1 MLVLTRSFPVSAI
14 EWHWSP
20 PVPTI
25 PLVGPQDHLS
35 DDLVGAAR
43 TIIVLCGAGNE
54 LSDVVRSHTKSEAM
68 VANNAMM
75 TAALLRLHGPM
86 RPSEIAGAISVTT
99 GGATKIVNRLARD
112 GIVRKSPEGKD
123 GRAVIVELT
132 DEGVSLV
139 DSLLRDFD
147 SVLRA
152 LAARLRFERSP
163 T

>member
-1 MLVLTRSFPVSAI
+1 
-14 EWHWSP
+14 
-20 PVPTI
+20 
-25 PLVGPQDHLS
+25 
-35 DDLVGAAR
+35 
-43 TIIVLCGAGNE
+43 
-54 LSDVVRSHTKSEAM
+54 
-68 VANNAMM
+68 
-75 TAALLRLHGPM
+75 M
-86 RPSEIAGAISVTT
+86 RPREIAGAISVTT